1 MFDDVLIICLRKL
14 YIFNI
19 KLISVSF
26 IGRAEEQFQ
35 FMQIPDVIILL
46 LSQQWTHYDSL
57 WNLFKVKKE
66 ATRKILMA

>member
-1 MFDDVLIICLRKL
+1 MFDDVLIICPRKL
-14 YIFNI
+14 HIFNI

-26 IGRAEEQFQ
+26 IGRAGEQFQ

>member
-26 IGRAEEQFQ
+26 IGRAGEQ
-35 FMQIPDVIILL
+35 M
-46 LSQQWTHYDSL
+46 SL
-57 WNLFKVKKE
+57 FYC
-66 ATRKILMA
+66 